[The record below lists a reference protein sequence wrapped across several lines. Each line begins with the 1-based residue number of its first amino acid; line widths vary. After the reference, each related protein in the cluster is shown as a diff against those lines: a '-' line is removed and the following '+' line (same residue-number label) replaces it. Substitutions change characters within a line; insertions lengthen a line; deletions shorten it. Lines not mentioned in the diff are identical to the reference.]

1 MDTLTTLINIALIW
15 TIAAVTPGPNF
26 VLTAQTATGY
36 SRRQGLAAVS
46 GIFTGTL
53 ICGLAGLFGIGAPH
67 AGKCWLV
74 VALKIDATQR
84 IRL

>member
-36 SRRQGLAAVS
+36 SRRLGGRGRRNRHYNARPGAGEVRWFQCA
-46 GIFTGTL
+46 
-53 ICGLAGLFGIGAPH
+53 ICSQTMPIS
-67 AGKCWLV
+67 
-74 VALKIDATQR
+74 ALKMDAAPR
-84 IRL
+84 MRL